1 MAKGLK
7 TGGRERG
14 TPNKRNASVLAKVEA
29 QGVTPLDYML
39 SVLHDEGAEAK
50 DRQWAAAASIAYI
63 HPRPMP
69 EPRKVIIEFPETAT
83 PQGVSQAISAVLRA
97 AGRGELA
104 PSEARD
110 MIALLETKLKAIETT
125 ELVARIVRLEG
136 KAG

>member
-7 TGGRERG
+7 TGGRRRG
-14 TPNKRNASVLAKVEA
+14 TPNKRSASVLAKVEA
-29 QGVTPLDYML
+29 EGVTPLDYML
-39 SVLHDEGAEAK
+39 SVLHDEAAETK

-69 EPRKVIIEFPETAT
+69 EPRKVAIELPDTAT
-83 PQGVSQAISAVLRA
+83 PQGVSEAVSAVLDA
-97 AGRGELA
+97 AGQGELA

-110 MIALLETKLKAIETT
+110 MIALLETKLKAIEAT

-136 KAG
+136 KSR